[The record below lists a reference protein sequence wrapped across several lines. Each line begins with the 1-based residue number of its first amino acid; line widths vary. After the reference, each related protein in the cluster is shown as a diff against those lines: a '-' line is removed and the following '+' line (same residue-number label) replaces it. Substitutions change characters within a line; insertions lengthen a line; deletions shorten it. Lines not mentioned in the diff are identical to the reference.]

1 MFVHHHRQLYVDVP
15 TGTRSRDLEC
25 KITASHVRVAMKN
38 ANPSSKP
45 FLLLDG
51 DFPEKIRADESVWS
65 LESGSSTL
73 QISLEKVKKTWWAS
87 ALKGDD
93 EIDTSQVDSKREMHE
108 YDGETQGAIRKAL
121 FDQQQ
126 QQMGL
131 PSSEELRQEA
141 LLAQA
146 RRAPNSPI

>member
-1 MFVHHHRQLYVDVP
+1 MP
-15 TGTRSRDLEC
+15 SGTRSRDLDC
-25 KITASHVRVAMKN
+25 KITASHVRVAMKS
-38 ANPSSKP
+38 AGGAIPP
-45 FLLLDG
+45 LLLDG

-65 LESGSSTL
+65 LESSSSTL
-73 QISLEKVKKTWWAS
+73 QISLEKIKKTWWAS

-93 EIDTSQVDSKREMHE
+93 EIDTGQVDSKREMHE
-108 YDGETQGAIRKAL
+108 YDSETQGAIRKAL

-131 PSSEELRQEA
+131 PTSDELRQEA